1 MARDMTSSR
10 ALYSRLLSY
19 VRPYWRVFL
28 AAMLCMGLSSLAE
41 PVFPAMMKYM
51 LDDGFA
57 KSQGGWAWL
66 IYPLIIL
73 AIFLVRAIF
82 GFLGEYAMS
91 WVANNVIT
99 ELRQA
104 MFARIV
110 HLPMR
115 YYSDNL
121 SGHLMSRVMYD
132 VTNVTGAATSA
143 ITSLIRD
150 SLSIIALMGWLFYLN
165 WQLTLITLVMAP
177 PIAVAVRFFSR
188 RLRKVSRGLQ
198 QAMGKITQVLQET
211 IEGYKV
217 VRIFGGQS
225 YERERFRQAVRE
237 QRGLAMR
244 ATLASAGQ
252 SPIVHF
258 FAAVALAIIIGVALK
273 QAADDQTTVGNFV
286 SFITA
291 MLMLLPALRRLTD
304 VNAPIQRGLA
314 AAESVFALIDEAAE
328 EDTGSVELGRA
339 RGHIDFEHVTFT
351 YPGAERPALKDLSLT
366 VQPGECVA
374 LVGASGS
381 GKTTVANLLPR
392 FYDVEVGEIRID
404 GNCLSGIRLESLRAN
419 IALVSQDVV
428 LFNDTIAA
436 NIAYGTKRGALRE
449 QIRAAAAAAHALEF
463 IDVLPDGIDT
473 MIGENGV
480 KLSGGQRQR
489 LAIARAILKDAPIL
503 ILDEAT
509 SALDTESERHVQA
522 ALDELMRGRT
532 TLVIAHRLS
541 TIENA
546 DRIVVLHEGRLS
558 ESGKHAELLA
568 LNGAYARL
576 HSLQVQAEK
585 SVDY

>member
-1 MARDMTSSR
+1 MARDITSSR

-19 VRPYWRVFL
+19 VRPYWKVFL

-66 IYPLIIL
+66 IYPLVIL
-73 AIFLVRAIF
+73 AVFLVRAIF
-82 GFLGEYAMS
+82 GFLGEYALS
-91 WVANNVIT
+91 WVANNVVT

-132 VTNVTGAATSA
+132 VTNVTAAATTA
-143 ITSLIRD
+143 ITSLIS

-188 RLRKVSRGLQ
+188 RLRKVSRDLQ
-198 QAMGKITQVLQET
+198 LAMGKITQVLQET

-217 VRIFGGQS
+217 VRIFGGQA

-237 QRGLAMR
+237 QRGLALR
-244 ATLASAGQ
+244 TTLASAGQ
-252 SPIVHF
+252 SPIVYF
-258 FAAVALAIIIGVALK
+258 FATVALAIIIGVALR
-273 QAADDQTTVGNFV
+273 QAAEDQTTVGSFV

-291 MLMLLPALRRLTD
+291 MLMVLPALRRLTD

-314 AAESVFALIDEAAE
+314 AAESIFALIDEAAE
-328 EDTGSVELGRA
+328 EDTGTVELGHA
-339 RGHIDFEHVTFT
+339 QGHIDFDHVTFT
-351 YPGAERPALKDLSLT
+351 YPGAERPALNDLSLS
-366 VQPGECVA
+366 VWPGECVA

-392 FYDVEVGEIRID
+392 FYGVETGEIRVD
-404 GNCLSGIRLESLRAN
+404 GHRLSEICLESLRAN

-436 NIAYGTKRGALRE
+436 NIAYGSKRGASRE
-449 QIRAAAAAAHALEF
+449 DIRAAAGAAHALEF
-463 IDVLPDGIDT
+463 IDVLAEGIDT
-473 MIGENGV
+473 VIGENGV

-546 DRIVVLHEGRLS
+546 DRIVVLHEGRLC
-558 ESGKHAELLA
+558 ESGRHAELLA

-576 HSLQVQAEK
+576 HSLQVQAEE
-585 SVDY
+585 SAAS

>member
-1 MARDMTSSR
+1 
-10 ALYSRLLSY
+10 
-19 VRPYWRVFL
+19 
-28 AAMLCMGLSSLAE
+28 
-41 PVFPAMMKYM
+41 
-51 LDDGFA
+51 
-57 KSQGGWAWL
+57 
-66 IYPLIIL
+66 
-73 AIFLVRAIF
+73 
-82 GFLGEYAMS
+82 MS

-132 VTNVTGAATSA
+132 VTNVTGAATTA

-177 PIAVAVRFFSR
+177 PVAVAVRFFSR

-225 YERERFRQAVRE
+225 YERERFRQVVRE

-304 VNAPIQRGLA
+304 VNAPIQKGLA
-314 AAESVFALIDEAAE
+314 AAESVFALIDEAVE
-328 EDTGSVELGRA
+328 EDTGRVELGRA
-339 RGHIDFEHVTFT
+339 QGRIDFDHVTFT
-351 YPGAERPALKDLSLT
+351 YPGAERPALER
-366 VQPGECVA
+366 PVA
-374 LVGASGS
+374 EGA
-381 GKTTVANLLPR
+381 A
-392 FYDVEVGEIRID
+392 
-404 GNCLSGIRLESLRAN
+404 
-419 IALVSQDVV
+419 
-428 LFNDTIAA
+428 
-436 NIAYGTKRGALRE
+436 RGVCRSWSAP
-449 QIRAAAAAAHALEF
+449 RAAARRRSPTCCRASTH
-463 IDVLPDGIDT
+463 IDQSGRSGSTGIS
-473 MIGENGV
+473 
-480 KLSGGQRQR
+480 LS
-489 LAIARAILKDAPIL
+489 ARSSLRKPAR
-503 ILDEAT
+503 E
-509 SALDTESERHVQA
+509 
-522 ALDELMRGRT
+522 
-532 TLVIAHRLS
+532 HR
-541 TIENA
+541 A
-546 DRIVVLHEGRLS
+546 W
-558 ESGKHAELLA
+558 
-568 LNGAYARL
+568 
-576 HSLQVQAEK
+576 
-585 SVDY
+585 

>member
-1 MARDMTSSR
+1 
-10 ALYSRLLSY
+10 
-19 VRPYWRVFL
+19 
-28 AAMLCMGLSSLAE
+28 
-41 PVFPAMMKYM
+41 
-51 LDDGFA
+51 
-57 KSQGGWAWL
+57 
-66 IYPLIIL
+66 
-73 AIFLVRAIF
+73 
-82 GFLGEYAMS
+82 
-91 WVANNVIT
+91 
-99 ELRQA
+99 
-104 MFARIV
+104 
-110 HLPMR
+110 
-115 YYSDNL
+115 
-121 SGHLMSRVMYD
+121 MYD

-217 VRIFGGQS
+217 VRIFGGQA

>member
-57 KSQGGWAWL
+57 KTQGGWAWL
-66 IYPLIIL
+66 MYPLIIL

-104 MFARIV
+104 MFSRIV

-132 VTNVTGAATSA
+132 VTNVTGAATTA

-339 RGHIDFEHVTFT
+339 QGHIDFEHVTFT
-351 YPGAERPALKDLSLT
+351 YPGADRPALNDLSLT
-366 VQPGECVA
+366 VRPGECVA

-404 GNCLSGIRLESLRAN
+404 GNRLSEIRLESLRAN

-436 NIAYGTKRGALRE
+436 NIAYGTKRSALRE
-449 QIRAAAAAAHALEF
+449 QIRAAASAAHALEF

-585 SVDY
+585 SAGD

>member
-1 MARDMTSSR
+1 MTSSR

-57 KSQGGWAWL
+57 KTQGGWAWL

-104 MFARIV
+104 MFSRIV

-132 VTNVTGAATSA
+132 VTNVTGAATTA

-339 RGHIDFEHVTFT
+339 QGHIDFEHVTFT
-351 YPGAERPALKDLSLT
+351 YPGADRPALNDLSLT
-366 VQPGECVA
+366 VRPGECVA

-404 GNCLSGIRLESLRAN
+404 GNRLSEIRLESLRAN

-436 NIAYGTKRGALRE
+436 NIAYGTKRSALRE
-449 QIRAAAAAAHALEF
+449 QIRAAASAAHALEF

-585 SVDY
+585 SAGD